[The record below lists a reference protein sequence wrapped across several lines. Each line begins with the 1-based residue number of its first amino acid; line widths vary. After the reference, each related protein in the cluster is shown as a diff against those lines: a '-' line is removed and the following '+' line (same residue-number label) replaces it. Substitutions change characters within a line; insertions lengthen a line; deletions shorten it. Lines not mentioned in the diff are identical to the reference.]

1 MSYGGDLAADPIRG
15 RPEPLGDRTR
25 RHTRRAGL
33 YGSIVAAVALVVLL
47 IALVASNTRK
57 VELDWIVGSGQASL
71 VWIIVV
77 SAVVGWV
84 TGILTA
90 VAVRRRTRF
99 RE

>member
-1 MSYGGDLAADPIRG
+1 MSYGGDLASDPIR
-15 RPEPLGDRTR
+15 RTPEPLGDRTR

-33 YGSIVAAVALVVLL
+33 YGSVVAAVALVVLL

-57 VELDWIVGSGQASL
+57 VELDWIVGSGRASL

-90 VAVRRRTRF
+90 VVVRRRTRF